1 MFYMK
6 EDSELDSKDFL
17 YRRLAQDLGN
27 AINQGVY
34 GIHERMPSL
43 RRVTQHY
50 GVSLATA
57 IQAYQLLEDQ
67 GMLAARP
74 KSGYYVLPR
83 HHELQPEPHTSKPPA
98 RATSV
103 NVGQLALSLVNESR
117 SPKLVKL
124 GAAVPG
130 ADMLPLKILSRNMA
144 GIARRHWQ
152 DAGSYEAA
160 QGVLALRRQIA
171 RLMRQAGCQCTPDD
185 IVITNGC
192 LEALSL
198 ALRVVTKPGDTVAIE
213 SPTYFGILQVMESLG
228 LNAVELPTHPGSG
241 VDVAALREAIQKHT
255 LSACVLMPNL
265 HNPLGSS
272 MPEQNKKQV
281 VEMLAAADITLIED
295 DVYGVLSYHQPRP
308 KAAKAYDRSGNV
320 ILCSSFSKT
329 LAAGY
334 RIGWLFSQKFR
345 AAIEYHKFLQNIS
358 TATLPQLAIA
368 EFLSRGGYSRTIQH
382 CAHIYRQRMELLR
395 HWINQYFPSGV
406 RLSNP
411 QGGFVLWVELPQHV
425 DCVDF
430 YRRAMDKRIAVSPG
444 ILFGA
449 RAQYRHHVR
458 LSCGAVD
465 SDTMHRGLKIL
476 GTLLAHYG

>member
-1 MFYMK
+1 MA
-6 EDSELDSKDFL
+6 DDHSDFL
-17 YRRLAQDLGN
+17 YRQLAQDLGN
-27 AINQGVY
+27 AIRQGVY

-67 GMLAARP
+67 GLLASRP

-83 HHELQPEPHTSKPPA
+83 HSAHLEPQTSKPPA
-98 RATSV
+98 RATAV

-117 SPKLVKL
+117 SPKLVRL

-130 ADMLPLKILSRNMA
+130 TDMLPLKILSRNMA

-152 DAGSYEAA
+152 DTGSYEAP

-171 RLMRQAGCQCTPDD
+171 RLMRQAGCQCTPED

-198 ALRVVTKPGDTVAIE
+198 ALRVVTKAGDSVAVE

-228 LNAVELPTHPGSG
+228 LKAVELPTHPASG
-241 VDVAALREAIQKHT
+241 VDVAALQDALQKNT
-255 LSACVLMPNL
+255 LSACVLMPNH
-265 HNPLGSS
+265 HNPLGST
-272 MPEQNKKQV
+272 MPEENKQRV
-281 VEMLAAADITLIED
+281 VEILAAAGVPLIED
-295 DVYGVLSYHQPRP
+295 DVYGALSYQRPRP
-308 KAAKAYDRSGNV
+308 RAAKAYDQSDNV

-334 RIGWLFSQKFR
+334 RIGWLFSRKFR
-345 AAIEYHKFLQNIS
+345 EATEYHKFLGNIS

-368 EFLSRGGYSRTIQH
+368 EFLSRGSYSRTIQH
-382 CAHIYRQRMELLR
+382 CVHVYRQRMEQLR
-395 HWINQYFPSGV
+395 YWINEYFPPGI

-411 QGGFVLWVELPQHV
+411 QGGFVLWVELPHDV
-425 DCVDF
+425 DCVDV
-430 YRRAMDKRIAVSPG
+430 YRKAMDKRIAVSPG

-449 RAQYRHHVR
+449 RAQYRHHIR
-458 LSCGAVD
+458 LSCGAVEG
-465 SDTMHRGLKIL
+465 DTMHKALKTL
-476 GTLLAHYG
+476 GTLITRSESDHNP